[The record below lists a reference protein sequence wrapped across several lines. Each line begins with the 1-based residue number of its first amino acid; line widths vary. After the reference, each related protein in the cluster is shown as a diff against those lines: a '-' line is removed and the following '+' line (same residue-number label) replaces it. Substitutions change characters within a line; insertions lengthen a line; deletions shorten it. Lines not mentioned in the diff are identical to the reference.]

1 VLVFR
6 RSLAVVVAL
15 CAGSA
20 AAQAPRPSL
29 VVFDLEAKGASAL
42 QAEAATQGVVRGLRQ
57 LDVFQV
63 LSADDVRQLL
73 AIERSRQLLG
83 MEATGTGEQL
93 TALGARYAVVGTLSA
108 MGSKLSGE
116 LRLLDTAS
124 GKVVSQRGVGP
135 VDGMEALARELPEL
149 AQVLVGPLLA
159 EQQGM
164 LLVRTAEEGA
174 EVLVD
179 EALLGSTPLP
189 APLKLSRGAHR
200 LQVRKD
206 GFIAASRPVRIEP
219 EQVTLEEVA
228 LVPSPDYA
236 EAWKLRHGRLRVG
249 AYIATGAALGA
260 LAGAYLLD
268 RGVEAQYR
276 ADFLPRRYALLDQP
290 LPGELA
296 ADPGARAVYEGCSG
310 DGKPSCAEGMEPIA
324 QSLATRQWLAVG
336 LLGVGA
342 VATGVSGYLWLTGED
357 PNRYARLVAAVS
369 PGPAPGFVLAGWF

>member
-1 VLVFR
+1 VLVS
-6 RSLAVVVAL
+6 RSLAVAL
-15 CAGSA
+15 ALGASTA

-29 VVFDLEAKGASAL
+29 VVFDLEAKGATPL

-57 LDVFQV
+57 LDVFHV

-73 AIERSRQLLG
+73 AIERQRQLLG
-83 MEATGTGEQL
+83 MEAAGTGEQL
-93 TALGARYAVVGTLSA
+93 TALGARYAVVGTLRA
-108 MGSKLSGE
+108 TGDKLEGE

-124 GKVVSQRGVGP
+124 SKVLSQRPVGP
-135 VDGMEALARELPEL
+135 VDGMAALARDLPDL

-164 LLVRTAEEGA
+164 LVVRTREEGA

-179 EALLGSTPLP
+179 DVLLGSTPLSE
-189 APLKLSRGAHR
+189 PLRLSRGGHR
-200 LQVRKD
+200 LVVRKD
-206 GFIAASRPVRIEP
+206 GFIAATKPVRIEP

-249 AYIATGAALGA
+249 AYIATASAVGA

-268 RGVEAQYR
+268 RGVEVQYQGE
-276 ADFLPRRYALLDQP
+276 FLPRRYGLSGAD
-290 LPGELA
+290 LPGAYEADPAAQGFYEECRGEGRQGCLA
-296 ADPGARAVYEGCSG
+296 A
-310 DGKPSCAEGMEPIA
+310 MEPLA
-324 QSLATRQWLAVG
+324 QSLAVRQWFAMG

-357 PNRYARLVAAVS
+357 PNRYARLVATVT
-369 PGPAPGFVLAGWF
+369 PGPEPGFVLAGRF